1 MPGVDDCGET
11 GSSVF
16 GAMLGAAF
24 AAQGVSQVANCI
36 EAVTAART
44 VCATALVPIQRTL
57 GAPEQ
62 EIVIASDEDLS
73 KEIAKKK
80 KEQKKKKQAA
90 VAKRRRRSSSKGA
103 RKSVTFDNEEE
114 EDDDESYD
122 SLESGTTKTH
132 TLPKYL
138 IDSSSHRGLKPA
150 KITGTVRFRDVSFAY
165 PTRPD
170 NPVFHNFNLEI
181 KAGTTVA
188 LVGPSGGGKSTTVGL
203 VERFYDPQHGTI
215 SLNGIDLKLINVHY
229 LRSVIGYVGQE
240 PTLFATTIAG
250 NIRYGKPTATMDEV
264 REAAILANAHDFIM
278 SLPDG
283 YDTQVGDKGNQLSG
297 GQKQRIASKSKWRFT
312 ILLCMTCMPNNKG
325 GFHPMGV
332 LTKCLPSPSMTCTFT
347 SRPSTHCKS
356 QGSNP

>member
-1 MPGVDDCGET
+1 
-11 GSSVF
+11 
-16 GAMLGAAF
+16 MLGAAF

-44 VCATALVPIQRTL
+44 ACATALVPIQRTL

-80 KEQKKKKQAA
+80 KEQKKKQAA
-90 VAKRRRRSSSKGA
+90 AAKRRRSSNFKGV
-103 RKSVTFDNEEE
+103 RKSVTFGNEEEE

-150 KITGTVRFRDVSFAY
+150 KITGTVRFRNVSFAY

-170 NPVFHNFNLEI
+170 NPVFNNFNLEI

-250 NIRYGKPTATMDEV
+250 NIRYGK
-264 REAAILANAHDFIM
+264 
-278 SLPDG
+278 
-283 YDTQVGDKGNQLSG
+283 Y
-297 GQKQRIASKSKWRFT
+297 GQCARF
-312 ILLCMTCMPNNKG
+312 
-325 GFHPMGV
+325 HYE
-332 LTKCLPSPSMTCTFT
+332 PS
-347 SRPSTHCKS
+347 
-356 QGSNP
+356 

>member
-1 MPGVDDCGET
+1 MDLSCSIRISLKPAAMPPPACQ
-11 GSSVF
+11 GSM
-16 GAMLGAAF
+16 MLGAAF

-44 VCATALVPIQRTL
+44 ACATALVPIQRTL

-90 VAKRRRRSSSKGA
+90 AAKRRRSTSFKGV
-103 RKSVTFDNEEE
+103 RKSVAFDNEEEE

-150 KITGTVRFRDVSFAY
+150 KITGTVRFRNVSFAY

-170 NPVFHNFNLEI
+170 NPVFNNFNLEI

-250 NIRYGKPTATMDEV
+250 NIRYGKPTATMDEI
-264 REAAILANAHDFIM
+264 REAAIMANAHDFIM

-283 YDTQVGDKGNQLSG
+283 YDTQVGDKGSQLSG
-297 GQKQRIASKSKWRFT
+297 GQKQRIASKSKWWWFT
-312 ILLCMTCMPNNKG
+312 
-325 GFHPMGV
+325 V
-332 LTKCLPSPSMTCTFT
+332 LFV
-347 SRPSTHCKS
+347 
-356 QGSNP
+356 